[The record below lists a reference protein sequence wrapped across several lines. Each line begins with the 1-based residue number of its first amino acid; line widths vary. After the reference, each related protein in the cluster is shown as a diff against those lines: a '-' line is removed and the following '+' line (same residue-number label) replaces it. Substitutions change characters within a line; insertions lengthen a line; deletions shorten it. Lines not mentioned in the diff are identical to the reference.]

1 MDQTQPRTIYRK
13 DYRPPDYLIDS
24 AELRFELGETGTL
37 VRSLLTIRRNPQHP
51 DPSRDLVLDGEGLE
65 LRSLRLDG
73 AALRRNAYEATDR
86 GLTVRAV
93 PAAFTLAC
101 AVLIHPE
108 QNTALEGLYRSGDL
122 FCTQCE
128 AEGFR
133 RITYFIDRPDVLTR
147 FTVTVVADRERYPV
161 LLSNGNRDRE
171 GGLADG
177 RHWVR
182 WRDPFP
188 KPSYLFALVAGR
200 LSCLEDRF
208 VTCGGKKVTLRI
220 YVEPRNAD
228 KCAHAMASLIESM
241 AWDERVYGRE
251 YDLDVFHIVA
261 VDDFNMGAME
271 NKGLNVFNSKYVL
284 ARPDTAT
291 DEDYSGIEG
300 VIAHEYFHNW
310 TGNRVTCRDW
320 FQLSL
325 KEGLTVF
332 RDQEFS
338 SEVGSRAVK
347 RIADVQGLR
356 VLQFAEDAGPM
367 AHAVRPDAYIEIN
380 NFYTSTVYNK
390 GAEVVRMIHTLLG
403 PQRFRAGTDL
413 YFERHDGHAVTCD
426 DFVRA
431 MEDASGVDLGQF
443 RLWYSQAGTPQLH
456 VSRRYDPDAKTL
468 TLDVEQECPDTP
480 GQTDKKPMHIP
491 LALALLDS
499 DGREMPL
506 RLEGEDVAPETPTR
520 VLELRERSHSFR
532 FVGVNTAPVP
542 SLLRGFSAP
551 VRIEGAY
558 DDADLAFLAAHDRDC
573 FNRWDA
579 GHQLALR
586 RILELVE
593 ARREGRPLVLPADLE
608 RAFRQTLSATD
619 LDEALVAKALVLPSE
634 AYVADQMREVDVDGI
649 HEVRNFLR
657 RALAA
662 RAYEELMVRYYAGR
676 SERAAGQQSRDAAA
690 VARRALTNVCL
701 AYLSRVD
708 GAEASA
714 LPYRQF
720 VAADNMTDSL
730 AALAVL
736 SNLDCPQR
744 RVALDAFYARWKGD
758 PLVVDK
764 WLSVQA
770 TSELRETLEQVS
782 ALTGHEAFD
791 IKNPNKVRAL
801 LGGFCGANAVR
812 FHDPSGAGYR
822 FLADQVLVLDS
833 LNPQVAAR
841 MIGTVSR
848 WRRYDS
854 DRRALLGSELRRV
867 AAHPSLS
874 RDVYEVVSKSLS

>member
-1 MDQTQPRTIYRK
+1 MDQSQARTIYRN
-13 DYRPPDYLIDS
+13 DYRPPDYLIES

-37 VRSLLTIRRNPQHP
+37 VRSLLSIRRNPQKPEASP
-51 DPSRDLVLDGEGLE
+51 DLFLDGEGLE

-73 AALRRNAYEATDR
+73 AVLSSGAYEATDK

-93 PAAFTLAC
+93 PASFTLVS

-108 QNTALEGLYRSGDL
+108 NNTALEGLYRSGGL

-133 RITYFIDRPDVLTR
+133 RITYFIDRPDVLAR
-147 FTVTVVADRERYPV
+147 FTVTIVADRERYPV
-161 LLSNGNRDRE
+161 LLSNGNLDGSGE
-171 GGLADG
+171 LTDG
-177 RHWVR
+177 RHWAR

-200 LSCLEDRF
+200 LSCLEDSF
-208 VTCGGKKVTLRI
+208 VTRSGKTVTLRI
-220 YVEPRNAD
+220 CVEPRNAD
-228 KCAHAMASLIESM
+228 RCAHAMASLVKSM
-241 AWDERVYGRE
+241 AWDEKVYGRE
-251 YDLDVFHIVA
+251 YDLDLFHIVA

-291 DEDYSGIEG
+291 DDDYSAIEG

-356 VLQFAEDAGPM
+356 VMQFAEDAGPM
-367 AHAVRPDAYIEIN
+367 AHPVRPDAYIEIN

-390 GAEVVRMIHTLLG
+390 GAEVVRMISTLLG
-403 PQRFRAGTDL
+403 AENFRAGTDL
-413 YFERHDGHAVTCD
+413 YFQRHDGQAVTCD
-426 DFVRA
+426 DFVCA
-431 MEDASGVDLGQF
+431 MEDASGVDLTQF
-443 RLWYSQAGTPQLH
+443 RFWYSQAGTPRLRIA
-456 VSRRYDPDAKTL
+456 RRYDAEEKTL
-468 TLDVEQECPDTP
+468 TLDIEQECPSTP
-480 GQTDKKPMHIP
+480 GQTRKQPMHIP
-491 LALALLDS
+491 LAMALLGS
-499 DGREMPL
+499 DGCEMPL
-506 RLEGEDVAPETPTR
+506 RLEGENVAVETTTR
-520 VLELRERSHSFR
+520 VLELREQRHSFR
-532 FVGVNTAPVP
+532 FVGVEAEPVP

-551 VRIEGAY
+551 VLIEAAY
-558 DDADLAFLAAHDRDC
+558 DDADLAFLAAHDRDP

-579 GHQLALR
+579 GQQLALR
-586 RILELVE
+586 RMLELVE
-593 ARREGRPLVLPADLE
+593 ERRAGRRLTLPADLA
-608 RAFRQTLSATD
+608 RAFGQTLSATD
-619 LDEALVAKALVLPSE
+619 MDEALVAKALVLPSE
-634 AYVADQMREVDVDGI
+634 AYVADHMSEVDVDGI
-649 HEVRNFLR
+649 YEVRAFLR
-657 RALAA
+657 MRLAEQTG
-662 RAYEELMVRYYAGR
+662 EELLRRYRAGR
-676 SERAAGQQSRDAAA
+676 EKSAAGQQDQGAAA
-690 VARRALTNVCL
+690 MARRALTNVCL

-714 LPYRQF
+714 LAYRQF
-720 VAADNMTDSL
+720 LTADNMTDSM

-736 SNLDCPQR
+736 SHLDCPERQT
-744 RVALDAFYARWKGD
+744 ALDAFYARWRSD

-770 TSELRETLEQVS
+770 TSELRETLDKVN

-791 IKNPNKVRAL
+791 IRNPNKVRAL

-812 FHDPSGAGYR
+812 FHDRSGAGYR

-833 LNPQVAAR
+833 MNPQVAAR

-848 WRRYDS
+848 WRRYDPQ
-854 DRRALLGSELRRV
+854 RRALLGSELRRV

-874 RDVYEVVSKSLS
+874 RDVYEVVSKSLT

>member
-1 MDQTQPRTIYRK
+1 MEQSQPRTIYRN

-37 VRSLLTIRRNPQHP
+37 VRSLLTIRRNPQRP
-51 DPSRDLVLDGEGLE
+51 DASADLFLDGEGLE
-65 LRSLRLDG
+65 LRSLRLNG
-73 AALRRNAYEATDR
+73 ATLSHDEYEAGDK

-93 PAAFTLAC
+93 PASFTLAS

-108 QNTALEGLYRSGDL
+108 QNTALEGLYRSGGL

-133 RITYFIDRPDVLTR
+133 RITYFIDRPDVLAR
-147 FTVTVVADRERYPV
+147 FTVTVVADRELYPV
-161 LLSNGNRDRE
+161 LLSNGNLDGE
-171 GGLADG
+171 GELTNG
-177 RHWVR
+177 RHWAR

-200 LSCLEDRF
+200 LSCLEHDF
-208 VTCGGKKVTLRI
+208 VTASGRPVALRI
-220 YVEPRNAD
+220 CVEPRNAD
-228 KCAHAMASLIESM
+228 KCAHAMTSLLEAM

-291 DEDYSGIEG
+291 DEDYSAIEG

-338 SEVGSRAVK
+338 SDVGSRAVK
-347 RIADVQGLR
+347 RITDVQGLR

-367 AHAVRPDAYIEIN
+367 AHPVRPDAYIEIN

-403 PQRFRAGTDL
+403 PERFRAGTDL
-413 YFERHDGHAVTCD
+413 YFQRHDGQAVTCE
-426 DFVRA
+426 DFVHA
-431 MEDASGVDLGQF
+431 MEDASGVDLAQF
-443 RLWYSQAGTPQLH
+443 RLWYSQAGTPLLR
-456 VSRRYDPDAKTL
+456 VERCYDPAEKAL
-468 TLDVEQECPDTP
+468 ILEIEQQCPETP
-480 GQTDKKPMHIP
+480 GQTDKQPMHIP
-491 LALALLDS
+491 LAMALLAG
-499 DGREMPL
+499 DGSEMPL
-506 RLEGEDVAPETPTR
+506 RLEGEPVAAGTTTR
-520 VLELRERSHSFR
+520 VLELRERRHSFR
-532 FVGVNTAPVP
+532 FVDVESEPVP

-558 DDADLAFLAAHDRDC
+558 DDADLAFLAAHDHDF

-579 GHQLALR
+579 GQQLALR
-586 RILELVE
+586 RMLELVE
-593 ARREGRPLVLPADLE
+593 ERRAGHPLGLPDDLAK
-608 RAFRQTLSATD
+608 AFRQTLSATD

-634 AYVADQMREVDVDGI
+634 AYVADHMSEVDVDGI
-649 HEVRNFLR
+649 HEVRSFLR
-657 RALAA
+657 RSLATQ
-662 RAYEELMVRYYAGR
+662 AYEDLLVRYYAGR
-676 SERAAGQQSRDAAA
+676 SDPSRGQPAQDASA
-690 VARRALTNVCL
+690 VARRALSNVCL
-701 AYLSRVD
+701 AYLSRVE
-708 GAEASA
+708 GTEAQA

-720 VAADNMTDSL
+720 LGADNMSDSL

-736 SNLDCPQR
+736 ANLDCPER
-744 RVALDAFYARWKGD
+744 DAALEAFYSRWKND

-770 TSELRETLEQVS
+770 TSELTGTLDQVRT
-782 ALTGHEAFD
+782 LTGHEAFD

-841 MIGTVSR
+841 MIGTISR

-854 DRRALLGSELRRV
+854 QRQALLGSELRRV
-867 AAHPSLS
+867 ASHPSLS